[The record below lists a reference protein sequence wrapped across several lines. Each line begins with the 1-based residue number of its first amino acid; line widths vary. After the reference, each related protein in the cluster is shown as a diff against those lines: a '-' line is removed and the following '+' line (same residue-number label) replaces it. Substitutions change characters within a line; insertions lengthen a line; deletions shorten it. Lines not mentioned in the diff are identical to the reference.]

1 MSLSKLYEDYYE
13 ILSTKKNWELTAWQL
28 FHIRAYLYPDNPTED
43 DKIEILDF
51 YRRQFIMYILCI
63 NCVRHYLSI
72 IDIDVDDVKN
82 SSSLLKWTQKIH
94 NMINR
99 KLNKRIFNESIEE
112 WFKMGFY
119 NLPDNEE
126 QVTMMRE
133 FMSNKEQVELF
144 SKFYDE
150 DGRKKGI
157 EFDKDME
164 VKKNYILFS
173 KAQDN
178 MLIYGIPL
186 FCVICIILYI
196 YKNRRNRSTL
206 N

>member
-1 MSLSKLYEDYYE
+1 MSLSKLYDDYYKV
-13 ILSTKKNWELTAWQL
+13 LSTKKNWESVAWQI
-28 FHIRAYLYPDNPTED
+28 FHIRAYLYPDNPTEN

-51 YRRQFIMYILCI
+51 YRRIFLIYLACI
-63 NCVRHYLSI
+63 NCIKHYLTI
-72 IDIDVDDVKN
+72 VDIDMDDVKN

-94 NMINR
+94 NMINK
-99 KLNKRIFNESIEE
+99 KLGKKMFNESIEE

-150 DGRKKGI
+150 NGRKPNVK
-157 EFDKDME
+157 FDEDMKPE
-164 VKKNYILFS
+164 KKYNLFS
-173 KAQDN
+173 MTQNN
-178 MLIYGIPL
+178 MLIYSVPL
-186 FCVICIILYI
+186 FCVVCIVLYI
-196 YKNRRNRSTL
+196 YKNRKNKSKL